1 MKARQWCTITNSV
14 KTIGVIYLVSIVLHL
29 CRFFENTYTPIEL
42 DSALHPNETI
52 VGCVQKFIP
61 MVEKYG
67 DIYFNVYYWVRVL
80 LVHVIPCVTL
90 VLLNLLLI
98 LAMKSAQARRKQ
110 LLKQNRRTECRKL
123 KENNCTTLML
133 VAVVGLFLLVE
144 IPLAVLLIIMVIENT
159 FSLAITNQEALTLP
173 TASLLINFFILLSY
187 PVNFFIY
194 CGMSRQF
201 RETFKRLFVRGA
213 APIERDVS
221 QYMSLATEN
230 GGKTL
235 QTNESKL

>member
-1 MKARQWCTITNSV
+1 MLA
-14 KTIGVIYLVSIVLHL
+14 
-29 CRFFENTYTPIEL
+29 
-42 DSALHPNETI
+42 
-52 VGCVQKFIP
+52 
-61 MVEKYG
+61 
-67 DIYFNVYYWVRVL
+67 
-80 LVHVIPCVTL
+80 VHVIPCVTL

-98 LAMKSAQARRKQ
+98 LAMKTAQARRKQ

-159 FSLAITNQEALTLP
+159 FELFISHQDALP
-173 TASLLINFFILLSY
+173 KAAMLINFFILLSY

-194 CGMSRQF
+194 CGMSKQF
-201 RETFKRLFVRGA
+201 RETFKRLFVPGA
-213 APIERDVS
+213 APIDRDVS

-230 GGKTL
+230 GGKTVP
-235 QTNESKL
+235 TNESAL